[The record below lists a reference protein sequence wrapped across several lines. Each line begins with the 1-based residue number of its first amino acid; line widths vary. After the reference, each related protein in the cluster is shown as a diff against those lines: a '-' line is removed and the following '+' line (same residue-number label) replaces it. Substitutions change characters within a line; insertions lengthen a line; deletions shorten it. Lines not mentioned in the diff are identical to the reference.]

1 MTTVPPSTAG
11 DCSLV
16 STASPRARARRHG
29 HEGGVLWFTGL
40 SGSGKSTLAI
50 GLEQALFA
58 EGFKVFVL
66 DGDNL
71 RHGLN
76 GDLGFSDRDRQENI
90 RRVTE
95 VAAAFV
101 DTGMVVITAFIS
113 PFRADRNRASQIL
126 GAKFHEIFVD
136 ANLEVC
142 EARDPKG
149 LYKKAR
155 AGIIPDFTGISSPYE
170 RPESPALSLDTGC
183 MSIDVCVADLRDYAM
198 RAFLRA

>member
-1 MTTVPPSTAG
+1 MSSG
-11 DCSLV
+11 
-16 STASPRARARRHG
+16 ARAARHG
-29 HEGGVLWFTGL
+29 HDGGVLWLTGL

-58 EGFKVFVL
+58 EGFQVFVL

-90 RRVTE
+90 RRITE
-95 VAAAFV
+95 VAVAFT
-101 DTGMVVITAFIS
+101 DAGMVVITAFIS
-113 PFRADRNRASQIL
+113 PFRADRERAREIL
-126 GAKFHEIFVD
+126 GVKFHEIFVD
-136 ANLEVC
+136 ARLEVC

-155 AGIIPDFTGISSPYE
+155 AGIIPEFTGISSTYQQ
-170 RPESPALSLDTGC
+170 PESPDLSLDTGNT
-183 MSIDVCVADLRDYAM
+183 SIDDCVAGLRDYAVNAFR
-198 RAFLRA
+198 RA